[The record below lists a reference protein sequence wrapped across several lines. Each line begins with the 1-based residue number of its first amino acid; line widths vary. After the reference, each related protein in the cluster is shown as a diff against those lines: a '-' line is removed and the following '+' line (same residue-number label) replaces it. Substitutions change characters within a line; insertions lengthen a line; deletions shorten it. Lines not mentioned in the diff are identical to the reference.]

1 MLGIADAAVFDD
13 QAGVFQALQG
23 GQIDAT
29 VAALPTALYATC
41 CQVPEGK
48 ITALLPKDPEG
59 RGPRPA
65 LRLREPDR
73 AVDQRGPR
81 GHQGQGHYRRTR
93 EEVPRRRS
101 QYPDNQRMTRRP
113 GKGRRQIALK
123 DRLTPVLIS
132 LASVVVV
139 FGALIWFVGSAEQWP
154 RIQLQFF
161 SLEAMIE
168 AAPGVAKG
176 FLVSL
181 QLWLVSLVA
190 IGIWALILAIFRA
203 MGGPWFAPLRV
214 FAILYVD
221 LFRGLPALLLV
232 LLFGFGIPA
241 LNLPGLP
248 KEGLFW
254 GAVAL
259 ILSYSAYAT
268 EVYRSGIEAVHEGQ
282 SMAAK
287 ALGLTQWQTL
297 RYAILPQALRNVVP
311 AMLNLVVA
319 LQKDVALL
327 SVLGVRDA
335 VREAQIYTARTFN
348 YSSLVVAAILFLLAT
363 IPLARLTDHLQR
375 RDRQRRLQGA
385 L

>member
-1 MLGIADAAVFDD
+1 
-13 QAGVFQALQG
+13 
-23 GQIDAT
+23 
-29 VAALPTALYATC
+29 
-41 CQVPEGK
+41 
-48 ITALLPKDPEG
+48 
-59 RGPRPA
+59 
-65 LRLREPDR
+65 
-73 AVDQRGPR
+73 
-81 GHQGQGHYRRTR
+81 
-93 EEVPRRRS
+93 
-101 QYPDNQRMTRRP
+101 MTRRP

-123 DRLTPVLIS
+123 DRLAPVLIS

-139 FGALIWFVGSAEQWP
+139 FGAIAWFVGTAEQWP
-154 RIQLQFF
+154 RIQNQFF
-161 SLEAMIE
+161 SIDAMME

-181 QLWLVSLVA
+181 QIWLISLVC
-190 IGIWALILAIFRA
+190 IGIWALVLAIFRA
-203 MGGPWFAPLRV
+203 MSGPLFAPLRV
-214 FAILYVD
+214 FAIVYVD

-254 GAVAL
+254 GGVAL

-282 SMAAK
+282 GMAAK

-375 RDRQRRLQGA
+375 RDRQRRLQGVR
-385 L
+385 

>member
-1 MLGIADAAVFDD
+1 MSS
-13 QAGVFQALQG
+13 
-23 GQIDAT
+23 
-29 VAALPTALYATC
+29 
-41 CQVPEGK
+41 
-48 ITALLPKDPEG
+48 
-59 RGPRPA
+59 RP
-65 LRLREPDR
+65 
-73 AVDQRGPR
+73 V
-81 GHQGQGHYRRTR
+81 
-93 EEVPRRRS
+93 
-101 QYPDNQRMTRRP
+101 
-113 GKGRRQIALK
+113 KGRRKITLK
-123 DRLTPVLIS
+123 DRLAPVLIS
-132 LASVVVV
+132 LLSVVVV
-139 FGALIWFVGSAEQWP
+139 FGAIGYFVSQAEQWP

-161 SLEAMIE
+161 SLTAIVESFPA
-168 AAPGVAKG
+168 VARG

-181 QLWLVSLVA
+181 QIWIVSLVA
-190 IGIWALILAIFRA
+190 IGIWALVLAVFRV
-203 MGGPWFAPLRV
+203 MKGPWFAPLRV
-214 FAILYVD
+214 FAVVYVD

-248 KEGLFW
+248 ASGMFW
-254 GAVAL
+254 GGVAL
-259 ILSYSAYAT
+259 VLSYSAYAT

-282 SMAAK
+282 HAAAK
-287 ALGLTQWQTL
+287 ALGLTQWQAM

-348 YSSLVVAAILFLLAT
+348 YSSLIAAAILFLLAT

-375 RDRQRRLQGA
+375 KDRERRLQGI

>member
-1 MLGIADAAVFDD
+1 MSS
-13 QAGVFQALQG
+13 
-23 GQIDAT
+23 
-29 VAALPTALYATC
+29 
-41 CQVPEGK
+41 
-48 ITALLPKDPEG
+48 
-59 RGPRPA
+59 RP
-65 LRLREPDR
+65 
-73 AVDQRGPR
+73 V
-81 GHQGQGHYRRTR
+81 
-93 EEVPRRRS
+93 
-101 QYPDNQRMTRRP
+101 
-113 GKGRRQIALK
+113 KGRRKITLK
-123 DRLTPVLIS
+123 DRLAPVLIS
-132 LASVVVV
+132 LLSVVVV
-139 FGALIWFVGSAEQWP
+139 FGAIGYFVSQAEQWP

-161 SLEAMIE
+161 SLTAIVESFPA
-168 AAPGVAKG
+168 VARG

-181 QLWLVSLVA
+181 QIWIVSLVA
-190 IGIWALILAIFRA
+190 IGIWALVLAIFRV
-203 MGGPWFAPLRV
+203 MKGPWFAPLRV
-214 FAILYVD
+214 FAVVYVD

-248 KEGLFW
+248 ASGMFW
-254 GAVAL
+254 GGVAL
-259 ILSYSAYAT
+259 VLSYSAYAT

-282 SMAAK
+282 HSAAK
-287 ALGLTQWQTL
+287 ALGLTQWQAM

-348 YSSLVVAAILFLLAT
+348 YSSLIAAAILFLLAT

-375 RDRQRRLQGA
+375 KDRERRLQGI

>member
-1 MLGIADAAVFDD
+1 
-13 QAGVFQALQG
+13 
-23 GQIDAT
+23 
-29 VAALPTALYATC
+29 
-41 CQVPEGK
+41 
-48 ITALLPKDPEG
+48 
-59 RGPRPA
+59 
-65 LRLREPDR
+65 
-73 AVDQRGPR
+73 
-81 GHQGQGHYRRTR
+81 
-93 EEVPRRRS
+93 
-101 QYPDNQRMTRRP
+101 MTRRP
-113 GKGRRQIALK
+113 GSGRRKIALK
-123 DRLTPVLIS
+123 DRLLPVLIS

-139 FGALIWFVGSAEQWP
+139 FGVVGYFVTSAPQWP

-161 SLEAMIE
+161 SLDAII
-168 AAPGVAKG
+168 AAFPSVAKG
-176 FLVSL
+176 FLVSM
-181 QLWLVSLVA
+181 QIWLISLVA

-203 MGGPWFAPLRV
+203 MNGPWFAPLRV

-248 KEGLFW
+248 SSGLFW
-254 GAVAL
+254 GGVAL

-268 EVYRSGIEAVHEGQ
+268 EVYRSGIEAVHDGQ
-282 SMAAK
+282 RMAAK

-327 SVLGVRDA
+327 SVIGVRDA

-348 YSSLVVAAILFLLAT
+348 YSSLICAAILFLLAT

-375 RDRQRRLQGA
+375 RDRARRLQGA

>member
-1 MLGIADAAVFDD
+1 MSS
-13 QAGVFQALQG
+13 
-23 GQIDAT
+23 
-29 VAALPTALYATC
+29 
-41 CQVPEGK
+41 
-48 ITALLPKDPEG
+48 
-59 RGPRPA
+59 RP
-65 LRLREPDR
+65 
-73 AVDQRGPR
+73 V
-81 GHQGQGHYRRTR
+81 
-93 EEVPRRRS
+93 
-101 QYPDNQRMTRRP
+101 
-113 GKGRRQIALK
+113 KGRRKITLK
-123 DRLTPVLIS
+123 DRLAPVLIS
-132 LASVVVV
+132 LLSVVVV
-139 FGALIWFVGSAEQWP
+139 FGAIGYFVSQAEQWP

-161 SLEAMIE
+161 SLTAIAESFPA
-168 AAPGVAKG
+168 VARG

-181 QLWLVSLVA
+181 QIWIVSLVA
-190 IGIWALILAIFRA
+190 IGIWALVLAVFRV
-203 MGGPWFAPLRV
+203 MKGPWFAPLRV
-214 FAILYVD
+214 FAVVYVD

-248 KEGLFW
+248 ASGMFW
-254 GAVAL
+254 GGVAL
-259 ILSYSAYAT
+259 VLSYSAYAT

-282 SMAAK
+282 HSAAK
-287 ALGLTQWQTL
+287 ALGLTQWQAM

-348 YSSLVVAAILFLLAT
+348 YSSLIAAAILFLLAT

-375 RDRQRRLQGA
+375 KDRERRLQGI